1 MTLSIKHKTISSLLV
16 AIIFLGIILFINTV
30 VAKAQTSEMEIYLND
45 EKLILENKPIIVNGY
60 AMLPLR
66 DAFKLFN
73 CDNIAW
79 DNTKKEVTAI
89 SGEVTFNLAVGEK
102 TNELDQPPVI
112 DNGRVYVA
120 LRYISNSFDSNIVYE
135 NRKIYIKTPFVYKN
149 GQWFTTG
156 ITINNDS
163 LEDRKIPELK
173 AVTINNNEVQQIG
186 NTIYYRL
193 AAIGE
198 MSFYDPLYALDNNGK
213 SKLLTS
219 FNYSVINYKIAEET
233 LYYLHTPTI
242 MNDGW
247 DLIFKANLLD
257 EPMQLDRI
265 GLDNFSYGAKIKL
278 RYNSDAKIELVKEF
292 KHWEIRPDGIYTVGY
307 TIDAFD
313 KWQTVGNM
321 DLLKESYGYYLI
333 DLATNTQTL
342 VQKLD
347 VEWSE

>member
-89 SGEVTFNLAVGEK
+89 SGEVTFRSAVGEK

-112 DNGRVYVA
+112 NNGRVYVA

-156 ITINNDS
+156 FSISNDT
-163 LEDRKIPELK
+163 LGDRKVPELK
-173 AVTINNNEVQQIG
+173 TVTINNEEIQKVDNK
-186 NTIYYRL
+186 IYCRIL
-193 AAIGE
+193 AFGS
-198 MSFYDPLYALDNNGK
+198 MFTQLYVLDASGK
-213 SKLLTS
+213 SKLLTL
-219 FNYSVINYKIAEET
+219 FDLGTINYKIAEET
-233 LYYLHTPTI
+233 LYYLRTPPAR
-242 MNDGW
+242 DGW
-247 DLIFKANLLD
+247 DLIFKASLSD
-257 EPMQLDRI
+257 EPMQFDRI

-347 VEWSE
+347 VEWWE